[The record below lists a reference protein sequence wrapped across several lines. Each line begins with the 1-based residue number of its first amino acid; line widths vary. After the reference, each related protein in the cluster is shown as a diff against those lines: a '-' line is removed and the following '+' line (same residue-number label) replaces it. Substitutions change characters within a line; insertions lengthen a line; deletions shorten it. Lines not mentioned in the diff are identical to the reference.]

1 MRIIAA
7 GFARYGLQDA
17 ALTVLSGLFDASL
30 YIPLHRLPE
39 LFCGFPRRVDERPT
53 MYPVACSPQAWA
65 AGSVFL
71 LLQSALGLEIQAPER
86 IVRFTRAKLPEFLD
100 EVRINRLRVGR
111 VSLDLLL
118 ERHEHDVGIT
128 VLRRT
133 GDVQIVVVK

>member
-1 MRIIAA
+1 MFIH
-7 GFARYGLQDA
+7 
-17 ALTVLSGLFDASL
+17 
-30 YIPLHRLPE
+30 LHRLPE
-39 LFCGFPRRVDERPT
+39 LFCGFPRRSDEGPT
-53 MYPVACSPQAWA
+53 LYPVACSPQAWA

-86 IVRFTRAKLPEFLD
+86 IVRFTRAKLPAFLD
-100 EVRINRLRVGR
+100 EVRINRMRVGR

-133 GDVQIVVVK
+133 GDVQIVAVK